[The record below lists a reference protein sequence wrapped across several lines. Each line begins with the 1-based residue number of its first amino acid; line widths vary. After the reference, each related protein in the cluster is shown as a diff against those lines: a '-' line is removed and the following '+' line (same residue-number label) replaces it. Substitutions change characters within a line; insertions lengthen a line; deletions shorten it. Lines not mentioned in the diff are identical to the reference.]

1 MAIFNSYVKL
11 PEGIPFGDFFLDF
24 CVEEAGLENHSEVQV
39 VPVSEADGD
48 FTIGD
53 QRIRHLQNGSP

>member
-1 MAIFNSYVKL
+1 MLGPRLAMYLEYPLLVL
-11 PEGIPFGDFFLDF
+11 FFLDF

-48 FTIGD
+48 FTGD